1 MKVPFQNNQN
11 KAEIFEQL
19 FVRSKQLIN
28 WMRKKVEIIEAYVI
42 KGAEN
47 QSMPYVTA
55 GEIYYAQLGENIGSE
70 IDKNRPVLI
79 FQTDDRYIRMSNMA
93 TIIPL
98 TSNINPKPY
107 RVIIHSSEI
116 IDNHGIEDSA
126 VLVQQIRSIS
136 KARLATLWGK
146 LLESKLRE
154 VEGEVGRLLY
164 KSMPLQQVK
173 GNAQT
178 VKTDAAK
185 N

>member
-1 MKVPFQNNQN
+1 MKLSFQSSQN
-11 KAEIFEQL
+11 RAEIFEQL
-19 FVRSKQLIN
+19 FARSKQLLN

-93 TIIPL
+93 VIIP
-98 TSNINPKPY
+98 
-107 RVIIHSSEI
+107 
-116 IDNHGIEDSA
+116 
-126 VLVQQIRSIS
+126 
-136 KARLATLWGK
+136 
-146 LLESKLRE
+146 
-154 VEGEVGRLLY
+154 Y

-178 VKTDAAK
+178 VKIDAAK